1 MDHVLYRS
9 STGDTGSGFHP
20 ILFSWSKLGLACFR
34 LLPPLMRSP
43 LTFFHIFLKSSCIC
57 VAMMIVFVI
66 LMHSELTKWL
76 KRGDIENCIDDSNRH
91 WIFPSSS
98 WAENLT
104 VIVIWLWISSVII
117 LLNYPFWGEQVL
129 YYCMYCLVVVHKVF
143 VGLVRNQL
151 C

>member
-9 STGDTGSGFHP
+9 STGDTGSGFHQN
-20 ILFSWSKLGLACFR
+20 LFSWSKLGLACFR

-66 LMHSELTKWL
+66 LVHSELKKWL
-76 KRGDIENCIDDSNRH
+76 NPIKICVDYSN
-91 WIFPSSS
+91 WIHLSSA
-98 WAENLT
+98 WAYYLT
-104 VIVIWLWISSVII
+104 VIVIGLWISSVII
-117 LLNYPFWGEQVL
+117 LLCYPFWGEQVL